1 MLSIALARG
10 RGARVLM
17 LDEPAAGLGGADMA
31 RLMDLLRALRQ
42 RGAALVVI
50 EHHMDLIMQ
59 LADRIVVLEQGR
71 MLASGTPREV
81 QADARVLEA
90 YLGRAA

>member
-1 MLSIALARG
+1 
-10 RGARVLM
+10 
-17 LDEPAAGLGGADMA
+17 MA
-31 RLMDLLRALRQ
+31 RLATLLRSLRG

-71 MLASGTPREV
+71 CLASGTPREI